1 LHSLLEEYLKHP
13 ERCLENVQVL
23 EEFIKTT
30 QKEYSNV
37 VKKLEAGRDILIE
50 LNSFNESASD
60 ELLSEI
66 KNYDDEATLPSYMSD
81 VFQELGVDIED
92 LSDNIFYIK
101 PSDNMYIPHFPGLDS
116 EGVRITYDR
125 KTARLREDV
134 EFLTWDHPMVVGV
147 MDLILSNTIG
157 NATVMMRK
165 KSGQSKTFIEAYF
178 KLYAVAPKNFSPDRF
193 FPPTSIRVLVDNTG
207 EDFSD
212 KWSKAD
218 IDERA
223 VMADSETVKK
233 ARTLP
238 KQAVQKVL
246 NMAHQH
252 ALNKS
257 QAIKESYKKE
267 MIEKLSKEKERLLK
281 LKEVNPVVRT
291 EEIDALSIQMIML
304 TKSFNNADVVL
315 DSVRVIF

>member
-1 LHSLLEEYLKHP
+1 
-13 ERCLENVQVL
+13 
-23 EEFIKTT
+23 
-30 QKEYSNV
+30 
-37 VKKLEAGRDILIE
+37 
-50 LNSFNESASD
+50 
-60 ELLSEI
+60 
-66 KNYDDEATLPSYMSD
+66 MSD